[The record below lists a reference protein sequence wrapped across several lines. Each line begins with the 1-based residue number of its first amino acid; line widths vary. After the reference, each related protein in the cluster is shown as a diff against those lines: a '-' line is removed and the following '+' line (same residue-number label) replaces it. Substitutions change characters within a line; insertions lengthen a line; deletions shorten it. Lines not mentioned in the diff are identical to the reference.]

1 MCEPNE
7 DCYKPVGT
15 VETQYPK
22 EKCVGC
28 NEADPCPEPTA
39 LSYTPQA
46 CIKVKNGILF
56 SCSATVG
63 GCEKTVKIYNGEN
76 EVVFQGSYTAAN
88 EFISTQNDGVVL
100 LAVEF
105 ILCPEDSQTESN
117 PVCFEVYTESDEKF
131 IRESCDC
138 CNSDMRVSDSY
149 VATSCEECAV
159 INFEPLFDGRHDID
173 EVVISETNP
182 VANGTLSAIGG
193 SKYLFKFC
201 PADGFSGT
209 TDFGFTIK
217 DTKGNVSTEKTVYVE
232 VKECPEPEVPCS
244 ETTVSVQIIDVN
256 TDIPITALSYPI
268 GVFSPFSTS
277 SGTGGK
283 IGDAASYAE
292 IISLLNDDTNKP
304 EDIVFSADGTGPNI
318 NVTGVCSFSQIKA
331 GEKYFP
337 KTKNGISGNGDTGNE
352 IKLGGSLIED
362 TEIDA
367 DGNDFEI
374 INSGLCSQRSG
385 GASSIGTAAKRE
397 SIHEVQ
403 NFNSPNGYAI
413 HYDRT
418 VSKVTSYSLANGKAM
433 ANKSNSHLF
442 VLKSNITAT
451 QLLDGSAVSNVID
464 AMQIDSDGGD
474 YSLLQK
480 QTSGRRVV
488 SNRRVQTLL
497 HPKGANK
504 ATIEKYANLE
514 LVCTAESSNNT
525 WSEFIQCFV
534 RSAKGTGALQAS
546 SVEMPDTYGI
556 FQEDSDDK
564 NVFYGEIEY
573 HGALTNASDIRSK
586 DILGAYEAGLEQVKS
601 LNPILFTKKDG
612 FGKQGVTFAGV
623 VAQELEQVIP
633 QAVSTGKT
641 ETMNGVVIE
650 DFKTVD
656 TSYIIFSLVNAVK
669 ELSAK
674 CDFLQEQLDAK

>member
-22 EKCVGC
+22 EKCVNC
-28 NEADPCPEPTA
+28 NDDPNCPEPTP

-56 SCSATVG
+56 SCSATVD

-76 EVVFQGSYTAAN
+76 EVVFQGGYTAAN
-88 EFISTQNDGVVL
+88 EFISTQNDEVVL

-173 EVVISETNP
+173 EVVVSETNP
-182 VANGTLSAIGG
+182 VTNGTLSAIGE

-256 TDIPITALSYPI
+256 TDIPITDLSYPI

-304 EDIVFSADGTGPNI
+304 ENIVFSADGTGPNI
-318 NVTGVCSFSQIKA
+318 NVTGTCDFAPIKA
-331 GEKYFP
+331 GTLDGDVV
-337 KTKNGISGNGDTGNE
+337 KTLQEQVNNFA
-352 IKLGGSLIED
+352 SLYTLQQLQINYLMAHLFDCCAEPPAED
-362 TEIDA
+362 T
-367 DGNDFEI
+367 
-374 INSGLCSQRSG
+374 
-385 GASSIGTAAKRE
+385 
-397 SIHEVQ
+397 
-403 NFNSPNGYAI
+403 
-413 HYDRT
+413 
-418 VSKVTSYSLANGKAM
+418 
-433 ANKSNSHLF
+433 
-442 VLKSNITAT
+442 
-451 QLLDGSAVSNVID
+451 
-464 AMQIDSDGGD
+464 
-474 YSLLQK
+474 
-480 QTSGRRVV
+480 
-488 SNRRVQTLL
+488 
-497 HPKGANK
+497 
-504 ATIEKYANLE
+504 
-514 LVCTAESSNNT
+514 
-525 WSEFIQCFV
+525 
-534 RSAKGTGALQAS
+534 
-546 SVEMPDTYGI
+546 
-556 FQEDSDDK
+556 
-564 NVFYGEIEY
+564 
-573 HGALTNASDIRSK
+573 
-586 DILGAYEAGLEQVKS
+586 
-601 LNPILFTKKDG
+601 
-612 FGKQGVTFAGV
+612 TFAGTTI
-623 VAQELEQVIP
+623 ELCSEENQGRI
-633 QAVSTGKT
+633 TYT
-641 ETMNGVVIE
+641 L
-650 DFKTVD
+650 
-656 TSYIIFSLVNAVK
+656 SLVAPGVTDFSVTQKILEVPTATPSVVSSSTPTNMIVPAIGNMRTEIANIANTNNKFKLQIQYTQSAIVKTGLLVFDLPHFAVGANICYD
-669 ELSAK
+669 EIPVTFYPTSIG
-674 CDFLQEQLDAK
+674 D

>member
-22 EKCVGC
+22 EKCVNC
-28 NEADPCPEPTA
+28 NDDPNCPEPTP

-56 SCSATVG
+56 SCSATVD
-63 GCEKTVKIYNGEN
+63 GCEKTVKIYNGAN
-76 EVVFQGSYTAAN
+76 EVVFQGTYTAAN
-88 EFISTQNDGVVL
+88 GFISTQENGTVL

-182 VANGTLSAIGG
+182 VTNGTLSAIGE

-277 SGTGGK
+277 SGIGGK
-283 IGDAASYAE
+283 IGEAANYAE
-292 IISLLNDDTNKP
+292 IISLLNGDTSKP
-304 EDIVFSADGTGPNI
+304 ENITFSADGAGPNI
-318 NVTGVCSFSQIKA
+318 NVTGTCDFAPIKA
-331 GEKYFP
+331 GEKYLP
-337 KTKNGISGNGDTGNE
+337 KTKNGISGNGNTGNE

-374 INSGLCSQRSG
+374 VNSGLVSQRSG
-385 GASSIGTAAKRE
+385 GASSIGNSAKRE
-397 SIHEVQ
+397 SIHEVH
-403 NFNSPNGYAI
+403 NFNAPNGYSI

-418 VSKVTSYSLANGKAM
+418 VSNIDTYTLTDGNAIT
-433 ANKSNSHLF
+433 NKSTSHLF
-442 VLKSNITAT
+442 VLKSNVTT
-451 QLLDGSAVSNVID
+451 SQFKSGSALSNAID
-464 AMQIDSDGGD
+464 AMQIDSSGGS
-474 YSLLQK
+474 YSLSQ
-480 QTSGRRVV
+480 QQGSGTHTRRVV
-488 SNRRVQTLL
+488 SNRRVQTIL
-497 HPKGANK
+497 HPTGLSTK
-504 ATIEKYANLE
+504 ATIGKFANLE
-514 LVCTAESSNNT
+514 VLCTAQAYNNT
-525 WSEFIQCFV
+525 FSEFIQVFV
-534 RSAKGTGALQAS
+534 RSAKGTGSVQAS
-546 SVEMPDTYGI
+546 GADMPLTYGI
-556 FQEDSDDK
+556 LQEDDEDINYFAS
-564 NVFYGEIEY
+564 EIFMLPNLPVY
-573 HGALTNASDIRSK
+573 ANNAAATSGGLPTGALYRT
-586 DILGAYEAGLEQVKS
+586 
-601 LNPILFTKKDG
+601 
-612 FGKQGVTFAGV
+612 
-623 VAQELEQVIP
+623 
-633 QAVSTGKT
+633 STGDLK
-641 ETMNGVVIE
+641 
-650 DFKTVD
+650 
-656 TSYIIFSLVNAVK
+656 VK
-669 ELSAK
+669 Y
-674 CDFLQEQLDAK
+674 

>member
-22 EKCVGC
+22 EKCVNC
-28 NEADPCPEPTA
+28 NDDPNCPESTP

-56 SCSATVG
+56 SCSATVD
-63 GCEKTVKIYNGEN
+63 GCEKTVKIYNGAN
-76 EVVFQGSYTAAN
+76 EVVFQGTYTAAN
-88 EFISTQNDGVVL
+88 GFISTQENGTVL

-182 VANGTLSAIGG
+182 VTNGTLSAIGG

-304 EDIVFSADGTGPNI
+304 ENIVFSADGTGPNI
-318 NVTGVCSFSQIKA
+318 NVTGTCDFAPIKL
-331 GEKYFP
+331 GENYSA
-337 KTKNGISGNGDTGNE
+337 KTKNGISGNGNTGNE
-352 IKLGGSLIED
+352 IKLGGELTED
-362 TEIDA
+362 TIIEGEKEIKFAIKRFDIIQDDSGENTLAFSIDKTKNYNDVSEFDNENNYVALITKNSNFDA
-367 DGNDFEI
+367 GIVEMASIGKEVRGSGIRHDISISDGSRLDNNYPFFGYGTVNNLRLNI
-374 INSGLCSQRSG
+374 FNTRSG
-385 GASSIGTAAKRE
+385 GGTVEYAANLVLGVIYKGSNPNPANFTNFAALLIEEFNESSPIHNTPTTHYGVVQLGIKTKNILFGEIFMLPNLPVYADNAA
-397 SIHEVQ
+397 
-403 NFNSPNGYAI
+403 A
-413 HYDRT
+413 
-418 VSKVTSYSLANGKAM
+418 
-433 ANKSNSHLF
+433 
-442 VLKSNITAT
+442 
-451 QLLDGSAVSNVID
+451 
-464 AMQIDSDGGD
+464 
-474 YSLLQK
+474 
-480 QTSGRRVV
+480 TSGG
-488 SNRRVQTLL
+488 L
-497 HPKGANK
+497 P
-504 ATIEKYANLE
+504 
-514 LVCTAESSNNT
+514 
-525 WSEFIQCFV
+525 
-534 RSAKGTGALQAS
+534 TGALYR
-546 SVEMPDTYGI
+546 T
-556 FQEDSDDK
+556 
-564 NVFYGEIEY
+564 
-573 HGALTNASDIRSK
+573 
-586 DILGAYEAGLEQVKS
+586 
-601 LNPILFTKKDG
+601 
-612 FGKQGVTFAGV
+612 
-623 VAQELEQVIP
+623 
-633 QAVSTGKT
+633 STGDLK
-641 ETMNGVVIE
+641 
-650 DFKTVD
+650 
-656 TSYIIFSLVNAVK
+656 VK
-669 ELSAK
+669 Y
-674 CDFLQEQLDAK
+674 